1 MLRIEVY
8 HNSPDTPYDGM
19 RALLNTAFKKR
30 KEEGIDFVY
39 ASYTNE
45 ELKEHVGDGYCI
57 VAFEDSLVVGMV
69 ALLQKKRFGIKYST
83 HECLAVLPTKSKK
96 GIASLMFKRFLE
108 VAVEINTGFVIS
120 TTAEKAYSSIRYHH
134 KNGFKTFLF
143 VSFPSTSYYSYC
155 FIYPIKQFRLL
166 KYDIFNKPLFWL
178 SYLFTKLFFR
188 ESKRS

>member
-1 MLRIEVY
+1 MIRLEVY

-19 RALLNTAFKKR
+19 RALLNSAFKER

-57 VAFEDSLVVGMV
+57 VAFEDSEVVGMV
-69 ALLQKKRFGIKYST
+69 ALLQKERLGIKYST
-83 HECLAVLPTKSKK
+83 HECLAVLPSKSNK

-108 VAVEINTGFVIS
+108 VALELNSDFIIS

-155 FIYPIKQFRLL
+155 FIYPIKRFRLL
-166 KYDIFNKPLFWL
+166 RYSLFNKPLFAA
-178 SYLFTKLFFR
+178 SYVFTKLFKK
-188 ESKRS
+188 ENYG